1 MFRLLSLN
9 GHLLILLSMEKLIIK
24 SDSELSCRVQNS
36 ITDRR
41 IIVHIFFGCVASRPK
56 VNMRCSS
63 IPALCRTAV
72 CKCINFRLRRN
83 ESKDVN

>member
-41 IIVHIFFGCVASRPK
+41 IISQSRPK
-56 VNMRCSS
+56 VNCDAS
-63 IPALCRTAV
+63 ILLQYANVLT
-72 CKCINFRLRRN
+72 
-83 ESKDVN
+83 SG